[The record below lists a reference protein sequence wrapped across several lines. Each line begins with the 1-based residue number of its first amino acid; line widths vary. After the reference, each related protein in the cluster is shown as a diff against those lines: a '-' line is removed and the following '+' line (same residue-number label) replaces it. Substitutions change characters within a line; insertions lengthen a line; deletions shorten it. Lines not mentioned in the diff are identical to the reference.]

1 MGETPALLLP
11 ARDMLLPARD
21 RGDASPLSRGEVP
34 EEEAPAKVASR
45 GQATSSL
52 VGPGTCVSQ
61 RMCVAGGPERRETGA
76 DSADM

>member
-34 EEEAPAKVASR
+34 EEEASDCDAEKGACHS
-45 GQATSSL
+45 
-52 VGPGTCVSQ
+52 
-61 RMCVAGGPERRETGA
+61 CVANAGRGDQGSRIKV
-76 DSADM
+76 SSFFQFVLN